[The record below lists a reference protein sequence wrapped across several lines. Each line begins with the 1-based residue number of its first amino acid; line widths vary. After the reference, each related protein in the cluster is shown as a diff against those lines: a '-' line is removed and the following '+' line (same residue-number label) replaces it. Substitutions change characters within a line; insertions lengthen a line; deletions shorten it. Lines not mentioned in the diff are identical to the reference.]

1 MALSDVLQFDCSIEN
16 EIAQN
21 ALKNFTGMLGKA
33 FEQYKKLWNEYLKL
47 REYCGN
53 FTNISDFK
61 IPCELFESGIFSN
74 KDVIIPANN
83 QVLKNTEIFTHEYIN
98 YDNNFRNCDYISNV
112 DNAVSI
118 DTSVKYQI
126 QEDKLLK
133 SPILVR
139 KHSRFKKT
147 NVIKNQVNLKSLK
160 QNEMNLCLPIKT
172 DISSLTNLKSNLIQ
186 NPLSQDSKENKC
198 SVIENSNNE
207 INTSINTTITK
218 MSKKLGDSKL
228 YNVDTTLPKNGK
240 KHRQSKLILLEDEQ
254 STDIVTQKKHNRSDF
269 LIAHVSPRKGIREQ
283 FKNHNNSIEEDI
295 IQNSPNKRIKL
306 SSKMRSLKLKRMSP
320 KKEITQHNLDRHLV
334 PLQKSVQENRTHLI
348 TEPKIFDFYN
358 ENVNGNDK
366 TQKNFNS
373 AKEETDSNS
382 SSDETFCTLG
392 ESLQEQSPC
401 NTNKLKENVP
411 KTKSV
416 KRTLMN
422 SFDMLPAKEYIF
434 DKSPKKKSERAQMN
448 GVCCWQCKQYYTSL
462 GLSEK
467 EIRMRQNKCSRH
479 RTKYNERNET
489 PEDFWNPLFPD
500 TTFDTTFD

>member
-21 ALKNFTGMLGKA
+21 ALKNFTRMLGKA

-47 REYCGN
+47 QKYCGN
-53 FTNISDFK
+53 ITNIADFK
-61 IPCELFESGIFSN
+61 IPCELFESDIFSN
-74 KDVIIPANN
+74 KDVIKPANN
-83 QVLKNTEIFTHEYIN
+83 QVLKNTKIFPHEDIN
-98 YDNNFRNCDYISNV
+98 CDNNFRNCDYISNV
-112 DNAVSI
+112 DNAVLI
-118 DTSVKYQI
+118 DRSVKCQI

-133 SPILVR
+133 SPIL
-139 KHSRFKKT
+139 K
-147 NVIKNQVNLKSLK
+147 
-160 QNEMNLCLPIKT
+160 NEMNLCLPIKT
-172 DISSLTNLKSNLIQ
+172 DISSLTNLKSDIMQ
-186 NPLSQDSKENKC
+186 NPLSQDSKENEC
-198 SVIENSNNE
+198 SIIENSNDE
-207 INTSINTTITK
+207 INTSINTTNTK
-218 MSKKLGDSKL
+218 MSKKLGVSKS
-228 YNVDTTLPKNGK
+228 YNVDTTLLKNGK
-240 KHRQSKLILLEDEQ
+240 NHRQSKLVLLEDEQ

-269 LIAHVSPRKGIREQ
+269 LTAHVSPRKGIREQ
-283 FKNHNNSIEEDI
+283 FKNYNNSIEEDV

-306 SSKMRSLKLKRMSP
+306 SSKMRSLKLKRKTP
-320 KKEITQHNLDRHLV
+320 KKEINQHSLDRHLL

-348 TEPKIFDFYN
+348 TEPKIFDFCN
-358 ENVNGNDK
+358 ENVNSNDK

-382 SSDETFCTLG
+382 SSDKTFCTLG
-392 ESLQEQSPC
+392 ELLQEHSPC
-401 NTNKLKENVP
+401 NINKLKENVP

-416 KRTLMN
+416 RRTLMN

-448 GVCCWQCKQYYTSL
+448 GVSCWQCKQYYTSL
-462 GLSEK
+462 GLSEE

-500 TTFDTTFD
+500 TTSDSSY

>member
-47 REYCGN
+47 QKYCGN
-53 FTNISDFK
+53 ITNIADFK
-61 IPCELFESGIFSN
+61 IPCELFESDIFSN
-74 KDVIIPANN
+74 KDVIISANN
-83 QVLKNTEIFTHEYIN
+83 QVLKNTKIFPHEDIN
-98 YDNNFRNCDYISNV
+98 CDNNFRNCDYISNV
-112 DNAVSI
+112 DNAVLI
-118 DTSVKYQI
+118 DRSVKCQI

-133 SPILVR
+133 SPIL
-139 KHSRFKKT
+139 K
-147 NVIKNQVNLKSLK
+147 
-160 QNEMNLCLPIKT
+160 NEMNLCLPIKT
-172 DISSLTNLKSNLIQ
+172 DISSLTNLKSDIMQ
-186 NPLSQDSKENKC
+186 NPLSQDSKENEC
-198 SVIENSNNE
+198 SIIENSNDE
-207 INTSINTTITK
+207 INTSINTTNTK
-218 MSKKLGDSKL
+218 MSKKLGVSKS
-228 YNVDTTLPKNGK
+228 YNVDTTLLKNGK
-240 KHRQSKLILLEDEQ
+240 NHRQSKLVLLEDKQ

-269 LIAHVSPRKGIREQ
+269 LTAHVSPRKGIREQ
-283 FKNHNNSIEEDI
+283 FKNYNNSIEEDI

-306 SSKMRSLKLKRMSP
+306 SSKMRSLKLKRKTP
-320 KKEITQHNLDRHLV
+320 KKEINQHSLDRHLL

-348 TEPKIFDFYN
+348 TEPKIFDFCN
-358 ENVNGNDK
+358 ENVNSNDK

-382 SSDETFCTLG
+382 SSDKTFCTLG
-392 ESLQEQSPC
+392 ESLQEHSPC
-401 NTNKLKENVP
+401 NINKLKENVP

-416 KRTLMN
+416 RRTLMN

-448 GVCCWQCKQYYTSL
+448 GVSCWQCKQYYTSL
-462 GLSEK
+462 GLSEE

-500 TTFDTTFD
+500 TTSDSSY